1 MDKDN
6 AKHCS
11 EKQLII
17 FTPNDY
23 ELYYLFKEEVWYFEV
38 ELVLNDANNLKLC
51 ENPQLTV
58 TLHIPPVC
66 PQLSH

>member
-51 ENPQLTV
+51 ENPQLRV

>member
-1 MDKDN
+1 MDKDS

-23 ELYYLFKEEVWYFEV
+23 ELYYLFKEE
-38 ELVLNDANNLKLC
+38 
-51 ENPQLTV
+51 
-58 TLHIPPVC
+58 I
-66 PQLSH
+66 